1 MYLFTIFITKIF
13 LYNLL
18 YALQDQNSVF
28 SRVANIG
35 VLLNLGF
42 WVDQFWH
49 LEVEMW
55 GLFFAGHG
63 YSQGAT
69 LNLKYT
75 ISLGA
80 TNVVNNGKI
89 LF

>member
-1 MYLFTIFITKIF
+1 MCRLNH
-13 LYNLL
+13 L
-18 YALQDQNSVF
+18 F

-42 WVDQFWH
+42 WVDQLWH

-63 YSQGAT
+63 YSLGAK

-80 TNVVNNGKI
+80 TNVANNGKI